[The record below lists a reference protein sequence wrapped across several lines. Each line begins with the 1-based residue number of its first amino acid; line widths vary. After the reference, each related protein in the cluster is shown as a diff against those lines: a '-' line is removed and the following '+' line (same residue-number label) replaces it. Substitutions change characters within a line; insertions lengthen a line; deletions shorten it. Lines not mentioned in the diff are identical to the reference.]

1 MDMGGNDEWGIILLI
16 AGVFVSMLTSARG
29 LYLTIGANK
38 QATDYK
44 RDMDKRKNLFFD
56 FIQNE
61 LMPVLGMSVVA
72 ALTQLRE
79 TLLHFT
85 DSFDVVTDKFERTF
99 DGCTEKFGKAFE
111 KNIVAVADA
120 ANKLGGSI
128 DVVNQ
133 NVKNQQ
139 ALLKELRSG
148 EMLTALDLFVKAG
161 LQFHEAVDVFKE
173 LDVVRKDL
181 SKTISTLIAT
191 QKDYNHSLVVPK
203 MIAERLNVILERI
216 TTFEDSINSLGASI
230 AQTQMLGNSFTLID
244 QGKSLKIV
252 C

>member
-133 NVKNQQ
+133 NGRIGHFAWFSEQDTPLWVK
-139 ALLKELRSG
+139 LRG
-148 EMLTALDLFVKAG
+148 K
-161 LQFHEAVDVFKE
+161 
-173 LDVVRKDL
+173 
-181 SKTISTLIAT
+181 
-191 QKDYNHSLVVPK
+191 SLVV
-203 MIAERLNVILERI
+203 LFGVLQ
-216 TTFEDSINSLGASI
+216 TTLYLSI
-230 AQTQMLGNSFTLID
+230 A
-244 QGKSLKIV
+244 V
-252 C
+252 